1 VPCGPRP
8 GPRVLGVPRPPG
20 PGEQNSRSS
29 STPRDPRRSSL
40 LERKQERRQSS
51 GFARFVGFETGIGFS
66 QKRYYA
72 LRTTG
77 FEPRASVPR
86 VVQVCGDLL
95 SPDKSEMLSKIAPSF
110 ALKADIFSA
119 ACSSEYHTVHIPRSG
134 WTDAKGRLGP
144 RAWDT
149 HLLEGAEFWRSK
161 VFRVGLTT
169 PGWPR

>member
-1 VPCGPRP
+1 MWPPR
-8 GPRVLGVPRPPG
+8 GSGRKAR
-20 PGEQNSRSS
+20 
-29 STPRDPRRSSL
+29 
-40 LERKQERRQSS
+40 LERRQERRQSS

-119 ACSSEYHTVHIPRSG
+119 ACISEYHAIHNSCDRTGCG
-134 WTDAKGRLGP
+134 WT
-144 RAWDT
+144 
-149 HLLEGAEFWRSK
+149 GAEDRLRPTRVARKRIIRFCAESISVSK
-161 VFRVGLTT
+161 PTNLAKAAALS
-169 PGWPR
+169 PLLSPL